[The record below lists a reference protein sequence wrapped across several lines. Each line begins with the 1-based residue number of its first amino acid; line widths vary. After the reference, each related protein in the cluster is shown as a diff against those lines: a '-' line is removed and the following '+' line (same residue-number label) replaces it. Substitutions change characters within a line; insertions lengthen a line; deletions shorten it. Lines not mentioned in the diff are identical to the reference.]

1 MAAKFKAWLIKHMN
15 GGDYHAWLVAAADGT
30 IAAGAGL
37 WLMDWLPHMI
47 GQGAYRG
54 NILNVLW

>member
-1 MAAKFKAWLIKHMN
+1 MAAKFKAWLIKPIN

-37 WLMDWLPHMI
+37 WLMDWLP
-47 GQGAYRG
+47 Q
-54 NILNVLW
+54 